1 MRAGNR
7 TGGCQGG
14 SERREPGELKV
25 MPLSHSPMGVR
36 RWALRTSLVLTAF
49 LGPYRFVSFEYHWG
63 AFMETVT
70 VSAA

>member
-1 MRAGNR
+1 
-7 TGGCQGG
+7 
-14 SERREPGELKV
+14 
-25 MPLSHSPMGVR
+25 MGVR

-63 AFMETVT
+63 AFMDTVT